1 MLKQLII
8 TGITNMSESFI
19 CISGFDREE
28 KKYIR
33 PVLSKGQ
40 LTEQFLSE
48 L

>member
-1 MLKQLII
+1 MLKQIII

-28 KKYIR
+28 EKYIR
-33 PVLSKGQ
+33 LVLFKGQ
-40 LTEQFLSE
+40 LIEQFLR